1 MVSGTLLGVYTGIN
15 RKGFL
20 SDIILAVSLLGVSLP
35 TFVIGILFIYL
46 FAVILGILP
55 SFGRGEV
62 VDLGFWA
69 TGFLTISGL
78 KAIILPSV
86 TLSLFQMTY
95 IIRLVRAEMMEIL
108 QTDYI
113 KFARARG
120 INENSIKYKHAL
132 KNGLIPV
139 ITIAGINIGTL
150 IAFSIIT
157 ETVFQWPGMGFLFI
171 QAVQFV
177 DIPIMSAYLVFIAF
191 VFVMINFIVDILYYF
206 IDPELE
212 LKEMWQVVNK
222 ILINWNRIKD
232 SDIYYS
238 FIKSPTAIISSIIL
252 FIIFFCSFFVELITP
267 YNPFDPS
274 SLSLMDAFTPPS
286 WSEDGLFKFILGT
299 DGQGR
304 DLLSTILYGS
314 RISLIVGFSA
324 IIFSLILGVGLGLT
338 AGYFGGKYEMI
349 VMRFTDVQLTVPS
362 ILMALLVDGI
372 ARGLISREMHDEMAI
387 YVLIFAI
394 GISEWP
400 QFARVSR
407 AATLVEKNKDYVSA
421 STIIG
426 VSNIIIMFKHI
437 LPNIL
442 RPVLV
447 IGTIGLALAIIAE
460 STLSFLGVGVPPTT
474 PSLGTLIRLGN
485 DFLFSGEW
493 WITFFPAIFLVL
505 LAFSINLLG
514 DWMRDTLNP
523 KLKK

>member
-1 MVSGTLLGVYTGIN
+1 MDN
-15 RKGFL
+15 NN
-20 SDIILAVSLLGVSLP
+20 
-35 TFVIGILFIYL
+35 
-46 FAVILGILP
+46 
-55 SFGRGEV
+55 
-62 VDLGFWA
+62 
-69 TGFLTISGL
+69 LTSW
-78 KAIILPSV
+78 
-86 TLSLFQMTY
+86 
-95 IIRLVRAEMMEIL
+95 
-108 QTDYI
+108 D
-113 KFARARG
+113 
-120 INENSIKYKHAL
+120 
-132 KNGLIPV
+132 
-139 ITIAGINIGTL
+139 
-150 IAFSIIT
+150 
-157 ETVFQWPGMGFLFI
+157 
-171 QAVQFV
+171 
-177 DIPIMSAYLVFIAF
+177 
-191 VFVMINFIVDILYYF
+191 
-206 IDPELE
+206 
-212 LKEMWQVVNK
+212 
-222 ILINWNRIKD
+222 RIKD

-238 FIKSPTAIISSIIL
+238 FTKSPTAIISSVIL
-252 FIIFFCSFFVELITP
+252 LIIFFCSFFVEIITP

-274 SLSLMDAFTPPS
+274 TLSLMEAFTPPS
-286 WSEDGLFKFILGT
+286 WTEEGMSKFILGT

-304 DLLSTILYGS
+304 DMLSTILYGS

-338 AGYFGGKYEMI
+338 AGYFGGKHEMF
-349 VMRFTDVQLTVPS
+349 VMRLTDVQLTVPS

-372 ARGLISREMHDEMAI
+372 ARGIISREMHDEMAI

-426 VSNIIIMFKHI
+426 VPNIIIMFKHI

-442 RPVLV
+442 RPILV

-493 WITFFPAIFLVL
+493 WITFFPAIFLVI

-523 KLKK
+523 RLKK

>member
-1 MVSGTLLGVYTGIN
+1 VDSQRLTLL
-15 RKGFL
+15 
-20 SDIILAVSLLGVSLP
+20 
-35 TFVIGILFIYL
+35 
-46 FAVILGILP
+46 
-55 SFGRGEV
+55 
-62 VDLGFWA
+62 
-69 TGFLTISGL
+69 
-78 KAIILPSV
+78 
-86 TLSLFQMTY
+86 
-95 IIRLVRAEMMEIL
+95 
-108 QTDYI
+108 
-113 KFARARG
+113 
-120 INENSIKYKHAL
+120 
-132 KNGLIPV
+132 
-139 ITIAGINIGTL
+139 
-150 IAFSIIT
+150 
-157 ETVFQWPGMGFLFI
+157 
-171 QAVQFV
+171 
-177 DIPIMSAYLVFIAF
+177 
-191 VFVMINFIVDILYYF
+191 
-206 IDPELE
+206 
-212 LKEMWQVVNK
+212 
-222 ILINWNRIKD
+222 NRIKD
-232 SDIYYS
+232 SDIYFS
-238 FIKSPTAIISSIIL
+238 FLKSPTAIVSSVIL
-252 FIIFFCSFFVELITP
+252 VIIFFCSFFVELVAP
-267 YNPFDPS
+267 FNPFDPS
-274 SLSLMDAFTPPS
+274 SLSLMEAFTPPS
-286 WSEDGLFKFILGT
+286 WSKDGVSKFLLGT

-304 DLLSTILYGS
+304 DMLSTILYGS

-324 IIFSLILGVGLGLT
+324 ILFSLLLGVTLGLTAGYFGGKYEMVVMRLTDVQLTVPSILMALLVDGIARGIISKELHNEMAIYVLIFAIGISEWPQFARVSRAATLVEKNKDYVSASTIIGVSNSVIMFKHILPNILRPVLVIGTIGLALAIITESTLSFLGVGLGLT

-349 VMRFTDVQLTVPS
+349 VMRLTDVQLTVPS

-426 VSNIIIMFKHI
+426 VSNLIIMFKHI

-442 RPVLV
+442 RPILV

-493 WITFFPAIFLVL
+493 WITFFPAIFLVI

-523 KLKK
+523 KLNK